1 MKAADPPSDFKAVN
15 VGSETAKLRFNPEN
29 LMQQSYRFLRD
40 GFPRFF
46 CKIPHIDFTLREIS
60 EI

>member
-15 VGSETAKLRFNPEN
+15 VGSETAKLRFNPEK
-29 LMQQSYRFLRD
+29 LIQQCYGFLRD

-46 CKIPHIDFTLREIS
+46 CKIHHINFTLRERS

>member
-46 CKIPHIDFTLREIS
+46 LQNPPY
-60 EI
+60 

>member
-40 GFPRFF
+40 GFPRF
-46 CKIPHIDFTLREIS
+46 CKIPHIDFTSRERS
-60 EI
+60 